1 MIVLIQGLSTNYHM
15 GFLKKGGAKQR
26 NRKRGCMMLKAT
38 HGILIIAAI
47 VLIALNAFAQNTPS
61 GRWWRSP
68 QVVKALNLTGGE
80 IQQLESAYGK
90 SRREMI
96 RLKNKVEKEQFELEN
111 MMGQRNLNEA
121 AIRKQNRKLEK
132 ARSDLADAKFA
143 FVIDVR
149 RIIGHARFQRL
160 VDMKPSRR
168 R

>member
-1 MIVLIQGLSTNYHM
+1 M
-15 GFLKKGGAKQR
+15 GWAEFGVAKQS
-26 NRKRGCMMLKAT
+26 NRKRGCTMLKT
-38 HGILIIAAI
+38 MRCILMIVAI
-47 VLIALNAFAQNTPS
+47 GLIAVNAFAQSAPS

-68 QVVKALNLTGGE
+68 RVVKALNLTGGE
-80 IQQLESAYGK
+80 IEQLENAYGE

-111 MMGQRNLNEA
+111 MMGRRKLNEA

-149 RIIGHARFQRL
+149 RIIGHARFQQL
-160 VDMKPSRR
+160 VDMQPSRR
-168 R
+168 

>member
-1 MIVLIQGLSTNYHM
+1 MFKTM
-15 GFLKKGGAKQR
+15 R
-26 NRKRGCMMLKAT
+26 
-38 HGILIIAAI
+38 GILMTVAI
-47 VLIALNAFAQNTPS
+47 VLIAVNAFAQSAPS

-68 QVVKALNLTGGE
+68 RIVKALNLTGGE

-96 RLKNKVEKEQFELEN
+96 RLKNKVEKEQFELET
-111 MMGQRNLNEA
+111 MMGQRNLNDA

-149 RIIGHARFQRL
+149 RIIGHARFQQL
-160 VDMKPSRR
+160 VNLKR
-168 R
+168 